1 MNYGMR
7 PKLFILRDRRAMAR
21 RRYYFS
27 DRLTRRRR
35 NIRALFTAGL
45 LACAISMSVAASSPP
60 RSSSA
65 VLAEAS
71 GVQVCSSPLFATD
84 SCRPP
89 LKSIRHITSDTVA
102 DETQRPAGIAA
113 AT

>member
-1 MNYGMR
+1 MNYGIR
-7 PKLFILRDRRAMAR
+7 PKLLILRDLRAMAR

-35 NIRALFTAGL
+35 NIRVLFTAGL
-45 LACAISMSVAASSPP
+45 FACALSIAAAAAP
-60 RSSSA
+60 RSTNA

-84 SCRPP
+84 SCHPP